1 MAVFSEIVV
10 RHNARLL
17 KPRTLPSPG
26 KVLVKKGD
34 TVGPTAIIA
43 KTDYLRESPRVV
55 DLRAEFKMPIQ
66 PDTVESIVLKK
77 AGERVKAGEPLA
89 RMPAGGTG
97 YKELPSPCDGVIQ
110 YVSKLDA
117 RILIS
122 EDADSM
128 EPMCVVPVSSILKS
142 NPKWIRTHVTVREGQ
157 YVKEGQIIAGYLE
170 PGTFSAVYAPISGIV
185 ARICP
190 LLGNV
195 SIVRPM
201 ETLKVTAH
209 VPGRVV
215 EIIPNYGA
223 VIESLGCYIEG
234 VFGAGAECHGIL
246 WVMTK
251 GPGDV
256 LESSQIG
263 PEVDGRIIVAGAGA
277 TYEAM
282 EKAFHWVPGASSP
295 GPQPERLGQAHRF
308 RYDNDRR
315 RGIHGHEPPDLGAL
329 IQNHGAL
336 ASMDGTTRL
345 SGETLRPW
353 IFVGR
358 VPDGTV
364 PGYEITETGAE
375 SRKAIPSLRDRV
387 QPGDRVR
394 CVRQPYLGLWG
405 LVEQVMPGRIPL
417 ESEGL
422 MEAVRVRLDGG
433 SLVDVAE
440 ANVEIVGR
448 DA

>member
-1 MAVFSEIVV
+1 MQ
-10 RHNARLL
+10 
-17 KPRTLPSPG
+17 
-26 KVLVKKGD
+26 
-34 TVGPTAIIA
+34 
-43 KTDYLRESPRVV
+43 
-55 DLRAEFKMPIQ
+55 EF
-66 PDTVESIVLKK
+66 
-77 AGERVKAGEPLA
+77 A
-89 RMPAGGTG
+89 
-97 YKELPSPCDGVIQ
+97 
-110 YVSKLDA
+110 
-117 RILIS
+117 
-122 EDADSM
+122 
-128 EPMCVVPVSSILKS
+128 
-142 NPKWIRTHVTVREGQ
+142 
-157 YVKEGQIIAGYLE
+157 
-170 PGTFSAVYAPISGIV
+170 
-185 ARICP
+185 

-282 EKAFHWVPGASSP
+282 EKAFHLGA
-295 GPQPERLGQAHRF
+295 
-308 RYDNDRR
+308 
-315 RGIHGHEPPDLGAL
+315 RGIIAGGLNQKDLARLTGFATIMTEGAGFMAMNHRTWEAL